1 MQHHTSNFIG
11 QKMSILQRFYN
22 LSIGRKQLIA
32 LIASEL
38 VSIIGIGVVGTSII
52 SSSLRA
58 QLAEQA
64 KSEVAVGDTSY
75 NIKINQMG
83 FGFRG
88 QSDNAAIINAA
99 SIHDSGRNV
108 TGGLRTQVKQILQ
121 NEIKAREIEYATLV
135 GRDLKIVLNAN
146 RERRGQTF
154 NPDNLVRDVIKTG
167 QQIKAS
173 GIVSLSELTKESPP
187 SLQAL
192 KDSFQQQNAL
202 IRYTATPVKDRVTR
216 AIIGV
221 LISGDIVNGKNDIV
235 KKTVVDTGG
244 GYSAIY
250 QRQPKGGFALAS
262 SLNQGESDTLNRAE
276 ANLTLPPDGELLL
289 NEVVNAAT
297 KSSKS
302 EAVTARIKLGNQ
314 TYTMAAT
321 AVPNRIIQGPNGPQK
336 DFGVEAPVAIL
347 VRGTPETA
355 LNRSINRG
363 VLIELLTVI
372 VALVLIGIWS
382 IILRRSIVKPI
393 VNLQR
398 TANQY
403 AAGDRTSRAE
413 VFATDEVGE
422 LAVNF
427 NRMADKLTRQAIRQ
441 EKETKLALQLNNVAA
456 NIRETLNTDQIFKA
470 TVSNTR
476 EALQVDRVIFYRY
489 DNYNIPQLVA
499 ESVNYEWEAA
509 SESKV
514 TQIKVTAEGKVGNVL
529 AVENIEAGNFPLEYL
544 QQLRKLNVKSHLL
557 APVFVNKQL
566 YGWLV
571 AHQCS
576 TFRQWEEIEINLF
589 SQVAIQVG
597 YALEQSQLLQQIE
610 QGLENAEKTSEQERK
625 EKEALQMQ
633 LLELLDNIEGAAG
646 GDLTVRADV
655 SDGEIGTVADFF
667 NSIVESLRSI
677 VTKVKT
683 SANQVNTA
691 IGSNENAIRQ
701 LAEEA
706 LSQAKEITS
715 TLDAVDNMSQSMQE
729 IATSAQEAALVAGN
743 AKNTANQ
750 SGKAMDLTVQNILRL
765 RTTVGETAKKVKR
778 LGESTQEINRA
789 VALINQISMQTNLLA
804 INAGIE
810 ASRAGGEGQGFAV
823 VAEEVGELAAK
834 SANAT
839 KEIEKIVENIQRET
853 SELAQAMEVGTAQV
867 VEGTKIVED
876 AKHSLTQILTVSQQ
890 IDLLVQSISGATTSQ
905 AKTSHNVSQ
914 LIKQIAGVSERT
926 STSSLQVSQSLQK
939 TVEISQ
945 ELQEI
950 VETFK
955 VS

>member
-1 MQHHTSNFIG
+1 MQHHTSNFSG

-22 LSIGRKQLIA
+22 LSIGRKQLVA
-32 LIASEL
+32 LVASEL
-38 VSIIGIGVVGTSII
+38 VSVIGIGVVGTSII
-52 SSSLRA
+52 SNSLRN
-58 QLAEQA
+58 QLSEQA
-64 KSEVAVGDTSY
+64 KSEITVTDTNY

-99 SIHDSGRNV
+99 SIHESGRSI
-108 TGGLRTQVKQILQ
+108 TGGLRAQVKQILR

-135 GRDLKIVLNAN
+135 GRDLRIVLNAN
-146 RERRGQTF
+146 SERSGEKF
-154 NPDNLVRDVIKTG
+154 NPDNLVSDAIKTG
-167 QQIKAS
+167 QQIKAT

-187 SLQAL
+187 SLKAV
-192 KDSFQQQNAL
+192 KDYFNEGKAL
-202 IRYTATPVKDRVTR
+202 IRYTATPVKNRATR

-221 LISGDIVNGKNDIV
+221 LISGDVVNGKENIV
-235 KKTVVDTGG
+235 KKTLEATGG

-250 QRQPKGGFALAS
+250 QLQPTGEFVLAS
-262 SLNQGESDTLNRAE
+262 SLNQGKSENINRAI
-276 ANLTLPPDGELLL
+276 ANLKL
-289 NEVVNAAT
+289 
-297 KSSKS
+297 SSKGES
-302 EAVTARIKLGNQ
+302 LLIKAAQNPNGETVTDRIKLGDQ

-321 AVPNRIIQGPNGPQK
+321 AIPNRIIQGASRPQK
-336 DFGVEAPVAIL
+336 SFGVEPPVGIL
-347 VRGTPETA
+347 VRGTPENA
-355 LNRSINRG
+355 LNQAIG
-363 VLIELLTVI
+363 KAVIIELLTVLF
-372 VALVLIGIWS
+372 ALTLIAIWA
-382 IILRRSIVKPI
+382 IILRRSIVTPI
-393 VNLQR
+393 RNLQE
-398 TANQY
+398 TAKKY
-403 AAGDRTSRAE
+403 ANGDRTSRAQ

-427 NRMADKLTRQAIRQ
+427 NRMADKITRQVIHQ

-456 NIRETLNTDQIFKA
+456 NIRETLNVDQILKA

-476 EALQVDRVIFYRY
+476 EALQLDRVIFYHC
-489 DNYNIPQLVA
+489 DNYNIPQLIA
-499 ESVNYEWEAA
+499 ESVSYEWEAA
-509 SESKV
+509 SESQF
-514 TQIKVTAEGKVGNVL
+514 TQIQVTAEAKVGSVQV
-529 AVENIEAGNFPLEYL
+529 VENIESSDFSPEYL
-544 QQLRKLNVKSHLL
+544 QQLHKLNVKSHLI
-557 APVFVNKQL
+557 APIFVNKQL
-566 YGWLV
+566 YGWLA

-576 TFRQWEEIEINLF
+576 DYRQWEEIEINLF

-597 YALEQSQLLQQIE
+597 YALEQAELLQQIE
-610 QGLENAEKTSEQERK
+610 QGMKNAEITSEEERK
-625 EKEALQMQ
+625 QKEALQMQ

-655 SDGEIGTVADFF
+655 GDGEIGTVADFF

-677 VTKVKT
+677 VTQVKT
-683 SANQVNTA
+683 SASQVNTA

-706 LSQAKEITS
+706 LTQATEIS
-715 TLDAVDNMSQSMQE
+715 HTLDAVDSMSQSMQK
-729 IATSAQEAALVAGN
+729 IAISAREAASVAGN
-743 AKNTANQ
+743 AKTTATE
-750 SGKAMDLTVQNILRL
+750 SSKAMDLTVQNILRL
-765 RTTVGETAKKVKR
+765 RTTVAETAKKVKR

-853 SELAQAMEVGTAQV
+853 SELAQAMELGTAQV
-867 VEGTKIVED
+867 VEGTKIVEG
-876 AKHSLTQILTVSQQ
+876 AKYSLTQILTVSQQ
-890 IDLLVQSISGATTSQ
+890 IDSLVRSISGATTSQ
-905 AKTSHNVSQ
+905 AETSQNVSE
-914 LIKQIAGVSERT
+914 LMKQIAGVSERT
-926 STSSLQVSQSLQK
+926 STSSRQVSKSLQE

>member
-1 MQHHTSNFIG
+1 MQHHTSNFSG

-22 LSIGRKQLIA
+22 LSIGRKQLVA
-32 LIASEL
+32 LVASEL
-38 VSIIGIGVVGTSII
+38 VSVIGIGVVGTSII
-52 SSSLRA
+52 SSSLRN
-58 QLAEQA
+58 QLSEQA
-64 KSEVAVGDTSY
+64 KSEITVTDTNY

-99 SIHDSGRNV
+99 SIHESGRGI
-108 TGGLRTQVKQILQ
+108 TGGLRTQVKQILR

-135 GRDLKIVLNAN
+135 GRDLRIVLNAN
-146 RERRGQTF
+146 SERSGEKF
-154 NPDNLVRDVIKTG
+154 NPDNLVSDAIKTG
-167 QQIKAS
+167 QQIKAT
-173 GIVSLSELTKESPP
+173 GLVSLSELTKEAPP
-187 SLQAL
+187 SLKAL
-192 KDSFQQQNAL
+192 KESFNQGKAL
-202 IRYTATPVKDRVTR
+202 IRYTATPVKDRATR

-221 LISGDIVNGKNDIV
+221 LISGDVVNGKDDIV
-235 KKTVVDTGG
+235 KKTLEATGG

-250 QRQPKGGFALAS
+250 QILPTGEFILAS
-262 SLNQGESDTLNRAE
+262 SLNQSESENINRATTNLKLSSKGESLLIKAAQNPE
-276 ANLTLPPDGELLL
+276 GE
-289 NEVVNAAT
+289 T
-297 KSSKS
+297 F
-302 EAVTARIKLGNQ
+302 TDRIKLGNQ
-314 TYTMAAT
+314 TYTIAAT
-321 AVPNRIIQGPNGPQK
+321 AIPNRIIQGVNGPQK
-336 DFGVEAPVAIL
+336 SFGVESPVGIL
-347 VRGTPETA
+347 VRGTPENA
-355 LNRSINRG
+355 LNQAIGRTVI
-363 VLIELLTVI
+363 IQLLTVLF
-372 VALVLIGIWS
+372 ALTLIAIWAL
-382 IILRRSIVKPI
+382 ILRRSIVTPI
-393 VNLQR
+393 KNLQQ
-398 TANQY
+398 TAKNY
-403 AAGDRTSRAE
+403 ANGDRTSRAE

-427 NRMADKLTRQAIRQ
+427 NRMADKITRQVIRQ

-456 NIRETLNTDQIFKA
+456 NIRETLNVDQILKA

-476 EALQVDRVIFYRY
+476 EALQLDRVIFYHC
-489 DNYNIPQLVA
+489 DNYNIPQLIA
-499 ESVNYEWEAA
+499 ESVSYEWEAA
-509 SESKV
+509 SESQF
-514 TQIKVTAEGKVGNVL
+514 TQIQITAEAKVGSVQV
-529 AVENIEAGNFPLEYL
+529 VENIEASDFSPEYL
-544 QQLRKLNVKSHLL
+544 QQLQKLDVKSHLL

-566 YGWLV
+566 YGWLA

-576 TFRQWEEIEINLF
+576 TYRQWEEIEINLF

-597 YALEQSQLLQQIE
+597 YALEQAQLLQQIE
-610 QGLENAEKTSEQERK
+610 QGMKNAEITSEEERK

-633 LLELLDNIEGAAG
+633 LLELLDNIEGAAS

-683 SANQVNTA
+683 SASQVNTA
-691 IGSNENAIRQ
+691 IGSNENAIRE

-706 LSQAKEITS
+706 LTQATEIS
-715 TLDAVDNMSQSMQE
+715 HTLDAVDTMSQSMQQ
-729 IATSAQEAALVAGN
+729 IAISAQEAALVAGS
-743 AKNTANQ
+743 AKTTATE
-750 SGKAMDLTVQNILRL
+750 SSKAMDLTVQNILRL
-765 RTTVGETAKKVKR
+765 RTTVAETAKKVKR

-853 SELAQAMEVGTAQV
+853 SELAQAMELGTAQV
-867 VEGTKIVED
+867 VEGTKIVEG
-876 AKHSLTQILTVSQQ
+876 AKYSLTQILTVSQQ
-890 IDLLVQSISGATTSQ
+890 IDSLVQSISGATTSQ
-905 AKTSHNVSQ
+905 AQTSQNVSE
-914 LIKQIAGVSERT
+914 LMKQIAGVSERT
-926 STSSLQVSQSLQK
+926 STSSRQVSKSLQE